1 MILSRYCFSILV
13 VFAFVGCTYD
23 PLEVDASSVKV
34 KIGFINADSLLTNGD
49 AQELI
54 ELHQRF
60 LRDIPE
66 IWEYEL
72 GYCLGIGNVSDTAF
86 RNSYTKFTADEY
98 VARVQKRIAEKFA
111 DLSLKRKEITNGFR
125 HLVYHFPKGKVPE
138 NIVFL
143 NSFYASSAFCTQT
156 EIGIGLERYLG
167 KETDVIQELPS
178 DQFYEW
184 MKEGLDERYM
194 SRDALCSWIMT
205 HYIEEIDGNLA
216 EHMIRWGKILYL
228 TEAAFPDVNESI
240 ILRYSE
246 DEVKWAIDH
255 EYDIWKYLVQDK
267 LLFKNDERL
276 RINMLNDAPFTVG
289 LPEKGPDRLGQ
300 FIGWRMVHKYMEIK
314 RIGVD
319 ELVKTPYT
327 AILAEYEID

>member
-1 MILSRYCFSILV
+1 MKSRICFSIFLLV
-13 VFAFVGCTYD
+13 GLSSCSYD
-23 PLEVDASSVKV
+23 PLNVDVSHVKV
-34 KIGFINADSLLTNGD
+34 KIGYINADSLLVNSKSENLT
-49 AQELI
+49 L
-54 ELHQRF
+54 LHQRF
-60 LRDIPE
+60 LREIPE

-86 RNSYTKFTADEY
+86 RNSFTSFLSDQY
-98 VARVQKRIAEKFA
+98 VSRVEKSIAQRFS
-111 DLSLKRKEITNGFR
+111 DLSMKRKEITDGFR
-125 HLVYHFPKGKVPE
+125 YLKYHFPKGKVPQ
-138 NIVFL
+138 NVVFL
-143 NSFYASSAFCTQT
+143 NSFFASSAFCTQK

-167 KETDVIQELPS
+167 KEADVIQELPS

-184 MKEGLDERYM
+184 MKEGLDPRYL

-228 TEAAFPDVNESI
+228 TEAAFPDVHESI

-246 DEVKWAIDH
+246 EELKWAIEH
-255 EYDIWKYLVQDK
+255 EYDTWKYLVQDK

-289 LPEKGPDRLGQ
+289 LHEKGPDRLGQ

-314 RIGVD
+314 RIGVG
-319 ELVKTPYT
+319 ELINTPYT